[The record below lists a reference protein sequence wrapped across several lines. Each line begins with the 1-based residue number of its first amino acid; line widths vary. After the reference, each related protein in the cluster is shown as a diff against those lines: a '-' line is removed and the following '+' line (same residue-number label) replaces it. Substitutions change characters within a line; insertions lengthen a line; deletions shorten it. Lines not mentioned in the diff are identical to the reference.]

1 MTTSASRT
9 AFTVLI
15 AVTVSHLLND
25 LLQSLL
31 PAIYPILK
39 AKFDLDFLHIGL
51 ITLANQ
57 LTASLLQPVVG
68 HFTDRRPQPY
78 SLAIGMTA
86 TMSGLLLL
94 AVAGHF
100 GWILAAAALIGVGS
114 AIFHPESSRIAR
126 AGVRRPARLRAVV
139 LPDGRQRR
147 IVARSRCSPR
157 SSLLP
162 RGQASIAWFSVIAL
176 VAIVILW
183 RVGVWYRTRACI
195 APPRP
200 STRRRPGLPRGE
212 VRRGMAILLM
222 LVFSKYVY
230 LASLT
235 SYYTF
240 FLIHKFQISVQAAQ
254 LLSLRFSRRASRRAR
269 SSAGR
274 LAIASAARS

>member
-15 AVTVSHLLND
+15 AVSVSHLLND

-31 PAIYPILK
+31 PAIYPLLK

-51 ITLANQ
+51 IALANQ

-94 AVAGHF
+94 AVASHF

-126 AGVRRPARLRAVV
+126 AASG
-139 LPDGRQRR
+139 GRHGFAQSFFQTVGNAGSSLGPLLAAF
-147 IVARSRCSPR
+147 IVAPR
-157 SSLLP
+157 
-162 RGQASIAWFSVIAL
+162 
-176 VAIVILW
+176 
-183 RVGVWYRTRACI
+183 
-195 APPRP
+195 
-200 STRRRPGLPRGE
+200 
-212 VRRGMAILLM
+212 
-222 LVFSKYVY
+222 
-230 LASLT
+230 
-235 SYYTF
+235 
-240 FLIHKFQISVQAAQ
+240 
-254 LLSLRFSRRASRRAR
+254 
-269 SSAGR
+269 
-274 LAIASAARS
+274 

>member
-15 AVTVSHLLND
+15 AVSVSHLLND

-31 PAIYPILK
+31 PAIYPLFK

-51 ITLANQ
+51 IALANQ

-68 HFTDRRPQPY
+68 YFTDKRPQPY

-94 AVAGHF
+94 AVASHF

-126 AGVRRPARLRAVV
+126 AASG
-139 LPDGRQRR
+139 GRHGFAQSFFQTGGNAGSSLGPLLAAF
-147 IVARSRCSPR
+147 IVA
-157 SSLLP
+157 P
-162 RGQASIAWFSVIAL
+162 RGQGSIAWFSVIAV

-183 RVGVWYRTRACI
+183 RVGAWYVAHRHASRGRDSASGGTG
-195 APPRP
+195 PPA
-200 STRRRPGLPRGE
+200 
-212 VRRGMAILLM
+212 RRGPSRHGHSAHPRLLE
-222 LVFSKYVY
+222 VTCTSR
-230 LASLT
+230 ASRAT
-235 SYYTF
+235 SRSSSFTSF
-240 FLIHKFQISVQAAQ
+240 RFPCRPHSCISSAFWQ
-254 LLSLRFSRRASRRAR
+254 ASRRAR
-269 SSAGR
+269 SRAGR
-274 LAIASAARS
+274 LAIASGARR